1 MTTRIVAEQIALTQK
16 KFKGKPHGWSP
27 TQVVLYA
34 KLDALITIR
43 RRLFSLHKSVKWTH
57 SNAAMGVRNATHHW
71 RKERARYLNRGLDLA
86 HENGC
91 SIQQLRSMPL
101 FQLTHGFMD
110 GEIQAVSNQLHFVKR
125 KRLRNE
131 ISAAIAKRQ
140 ARFEAGGIRAVLD
153 SVLQRIQ
160 RRTNRFDYSRV
171 YRTDGS
177 AVTGGA
183 LVHSTLTSEFTNWYQ
198 RRELVELAE
207 YLNRHRGIWENAELQ
222 SSLPDHPGAERYPPE
237 MTKLFTRALLHISPE
252 QLPQLHVDMAKA
264 LSDPFEYVEF
274 RGAAQHRANNKSP
287 GITGLTHP
295 ET

>member
-1 MTTRIVAEQIALTQK
+1 VELNIDRGVDSSYINSANIAALNKKLERWCDRTDTPTLTAVQADRNLLQLSLMTTRIVAEQIALTQK

-43 RRLFSLHKSVKWTH
+43 RRLFGLHKSVKWTH
-57 SNAAMGVRNATHHW
+57 SNAAMGIRNATHHW
-71 RKERARYLNRGLDLA
+71 RKERARHLNRGLDLT

-140 ARFEAGGIRAVLD
+140 ARFEAEGIRAVLD
-153 SVLQRIQ
+153 SVLQ

-198 RRELVELAE
+198 RR
-207 YLNRHRGIWENAELQ
+207 
-222 SSLPDHPGAERYPPE
+222 
-237 MTKLFTRALLHISPE
+237 
-252 QLPQLHVDMAKA
+252 
-264 LSDPFEYVEF
+264 
-274 RGAAQHRANNKSP
+274 
-287 GITGLTHP
+287 
-295 ET
+295 